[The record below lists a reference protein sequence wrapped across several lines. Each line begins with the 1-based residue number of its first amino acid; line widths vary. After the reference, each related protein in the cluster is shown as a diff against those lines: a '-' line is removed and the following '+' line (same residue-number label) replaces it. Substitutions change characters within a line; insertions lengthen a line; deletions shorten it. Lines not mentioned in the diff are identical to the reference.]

1 MIKKIMNF
9 FYKSLILTK
18 NNEDNNCYLKNFLF
32 EITQILVQTRKE
44 ELFRNFSIRKY
55 ILYSFVNILIF
66 FF

>member
-32 EITQILVQTRKE
+32 EI
-44 ELFRNFSIRKY
+44 IRYWADFEKTGVAACCCV
-55 ILYSFVNILIF
+55 LLRAADCCMLLLQ
-66 FF
+66 